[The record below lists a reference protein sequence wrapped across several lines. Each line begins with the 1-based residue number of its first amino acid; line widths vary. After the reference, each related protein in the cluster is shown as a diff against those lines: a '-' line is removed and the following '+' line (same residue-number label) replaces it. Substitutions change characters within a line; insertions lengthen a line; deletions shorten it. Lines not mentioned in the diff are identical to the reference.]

1 MFSGLSNYLKKI
13 LPKRLFYRALLIVA
27 IPVLVLQL
35 VITIVFFDSLWIK
48 TNKGMTRTLVNEIST
63 FIEAYESEQENKQ
76 ELLDLFSIFL
86 DLNIEF
92 TNNEKLQNTDTERW
106 FSPIDRTLRRELKSK
121 FGLNEYWFDTTSYK
135 ELIDLRIKY
144 EDGYFK
150 FLVPKDRVASSS
162 ARIFALWITVPA
174 IIMVI
179 ISLIFLKNQTRPIT
193 NLARAAERFGKG
205 ENIEEFKP
213 SGALEI
219 RQAGHEFDKMR
230 KRIERHINQRT
241 EMLSGISHDLR
252 TPLTRMKLQLAFIKD
267 KETVN
272 KLTED
277 INEMEKM
284 LNEYLQFTSSSYVE
298 KDEMFNLSELISEVI
313 EKYNNENI
321 SQNLFNGVNNA
332 FAEKAGDGVNILTKE
347 VDTLPNIAKNY
358 SEENVSWVAVGDE
371 NYGEGSSREHA
382 AMEPRFRGCKV
393 VLVKSFARIHEA
405 NLKKQGIL
413 PLVFEDKNDYEKIEQ
428 FDKMTI
434 GSLKDI
440 AVDTPV
446 EIILEKENGE
456 TETIEANHSL
466 SEDQI
471 AWFFAGSALNYIKSK

>member
-1 MFSGLSNYLKKI
+1 MFSGLSDYFKKI

-63 FIEAYESEQENKQ
+63 FVEAYENEQTNKQ
-76 ELLDLFSIFL
+76 ELLDLFSLFL
-86 DLNIEF
+86 DLNIEIK
-92 TNNEKLQNTDTERW
+92 NNEKLENTYNERW

-121 FGLNEYWFDTTSYK
+121 FGLKEYWFDTTSYK

-144 EDGYFK
+144 NEGYFK

-174 IIMVI
+174 FIMVI

-252 TPLTRMKLQLAFIKD
+252 TPLTRMKLQIAFIKD
-267 KETVN
+267 KETIR

-284 LNEYLQFTSSSYVE
+284 LNEYLQFTSSSYAE
-298 KDEMFNLSELISEVI
+298 KDEMFNLSELIGVVI

-321 SQNLFNGVNNA
+321 SQNLIPRIYFNGRKNLINRCLNNLIDNA
-332 FAEKAGDGVNILTKE
+332 IKYANKVEVTLNKKNTNLFIIIDDDGPGIS
-347 VDTLPNIAKNY
+347 KNEY
-358 SEENVSWVAVGDE
+358 ENVFKPFYKIDKGRADSKSSVGL
-371 NYGEGSSREHA
+371 GLSISSDII
-382 AMEPRFRGCKV
+382 
-393 VLVKSFARIHEA
+393 KSHGG
-405 NLKKQGIL
+405 N
-413 PLVFEDKNDYEKIEQ
+413 
-428 FDKMTI
+428 
-434 GSLKDI
+434 
-440 AVDTPV
+440 
-446 EIILEKENGE
+446 IILEKSKMNGLRVK
-456 TETIEANHSL
+456 IFL
-466 SEDQI
+466 PV
-471 AWFFAGSALNYIKSK
+471 